1 MRSDIIFFLFQGYLS
16 CILCFQIL
24 FCVPDFV
31 LSLKLSVFS
40 LKYQHYMDFRSVRR
54 VQYVSQPLLTIF
66 CEQGKKWS
74 GKCWYSGVSE
84 VSVVM
89 SDRNVI
95 L

>member
-1 MRSDIIFFLFQGYLS
+1 MRSDIIFFPFQGYLS
-16 CILCFQIL
+16 CIPCFQIL

-54 VQYVSQPLLTIF
+54 VQ
-66 CEQGKKWS
+66 GKKWS